1 MQIIETNLKFNGTP
15 RKRSATR
22 RYILHHSA
30 SGDVSAAEIHR
41 WHLARKDNG
50 VPWLGIGYHF
60 VIRADGT
67 IERGRPENS
76 IGAHAGAGANGDS
89 IGVCFTGN
97 FEEGRPTDAQLNAF
111 VALEK
116 FLRPKYGKLN
126 VQGHRDVAAT
136 ACPGRNFPWGYL
148 LAKINDAPAP
158 APVNPTIEAI
168 AQLQKAGVI
177 NTSDYWLG
185 VVNTGQPAK
194 AEYVAAL
201 LQNMASYL
209 KGRQVT

>member
-1 MQIIETNLKFNGTP
+1 MIRIVEISHKFNGTP

-60 VIRADGT
+60 VIRQDGT

-97 FEEGRPTDAQLNAF
+97 FETGKPTEAQLNAF

-116 FLRPKYGKLN
+116 FLRPKYGKLS
-126 VQGHRDVAAT
+126 VQGHREVAAT

-148 LAKINDAPAP
+148 LAKLNDSPAP
-158 APVNPTIEAI
+158 APTNPAVEAI
-168 AQLQKAGVI
+168 SQLQKAGVMA
-177 NTSDYWLG
+177 SPDYWLG
-185 VVNTGQPAK
+185 VVQTGQPAK
-194 AEYVAAL
+194 AEYVEAL
-201 LQNMASYL
+201 LINMAKYL
-209 KGRQVT
+209 ERQ